1 MNLLNKYAVSALVA
15 VSFFLSPSAF
25 AAKPKGPIGDLQ
37 TALAEET
44 INRQAEDNNLQTQIN
59 NIELTPGPQGEQG
72 PIGETGP
79 IGPQGEQGPIGETGP
94 VGPQG
99 DQGPIGETG
108 PVGPQ
113 GEQGPIGETGPVGP
127 QGDQGP
133 IGETGPVGPQG
144 EQGPIGDAGPQGE
157 QGPQGLDGLDGLPGT
172 DGTTIVDGTIAGDLL
187 TWDGN
192 NWIAEGPAPRD
203 NMQPFQAVNYIIA
216 LEGTFPSRSSI
227 NPFIGEIIM
236 FAGNFAP
243 RGWALCDGQLLPVAQ
258 HTALFSLLGTNY
270 GGDGRT
276 TFGLPD
282 LRGRAPIHAGQGPGL
297 TDRRLGHSGGVEQH

>member
-79 IGPQGEQGPIGETGP
+79 I
-94 VGPQG
+94 
-99 DQGPIGETG
+99 
-108 PVGPQ
+108 GPQ